1 MSSPITFSG
10 FNDIDFNLI
19 LNALMDQ
26 ASQPLNALRAR
37 QTGAETQIKTYGTLT
52 TKLLALR
59 DAADRLGDATQV
71 NTLKGTS
78 SDAAAVSVS
87 TGTTAVA
94 GRYDVVV
101 NSLARAQVTV
111 TASSA
116 PDANTTVVA
125 SGGSLTIGGVAVAI
139 AGDVT
144 LQQLADTINGTEGI
158 GVTAVVVR
166 TATDTHRLVL
176 TSSQTGTDHAFTVVN
191 TLTGGTGVAFPDTD
205 LDGTTGDSLEDNAV
219 NASNASILFNNIE
232 ITNSANTFEHIVS
245 GTTLTVFRA
254 DPAATIRVDV
264 AANPASLKA
273 DVEAFVTAYN
283 DFVTFQTS
291 QREAAAAGNTASISR
306 DPLLRSLQSS
316 LRSSLLASHGS
327 ATFTRLSEVGVEFT
341 TTGTLK
347 LNSAK
352 FDEAVANDGDAVRA
366 LFTAADGVFPAV
378 EDMIKEYT
386 QANGFIANV
395 TTRLKA
401 QVESV
406 GDQVAQMQGRLA
418 LQRES
423 LLRQFIEA
431 DLAMSRLR
439 EQSNSLAGLGAG
451 FGLL

>member
-1 MSSPITFSG
+1 
-10 FNDIDFNLI
+10 
-19 LNALMDQ
+19 
-26 ASQPLNALRAR
+26 
-37 QTGAETQIKTYGTLT
+37 
-52 TKLLALR
+52 
-59 DAADRLGDATQV
+59 
-71 NTLKGTS
+71 
-78 SDAAAVSVS
+78 
-87 TGTTAVA
+87 
-94 GRYDVVV
+94 
-101 NSLARAQVTV
+101 
-111 TASSA
+111 
-116 PDANTTVVA
+116 
-125 SGGSLTIGGVAVAI
+125 
-139 AGDVT
+139 
-144 LQQLADTINGTEGI
+144 
-158 GVTAVVVR
+158 VVR

-273 DVEAFVTAYN
+273 DGEAFVTAYN